1 MVQKGRFIAVDYGAK
16 RCGLAVSDAL
26 GMIASPI
33 EGVDRKGLD
42 AALERLL
49 TEEPCAGV
57 VVGQAVRLDGSM
69 SAIESEIQPWLTQ
82 FAKRWPAIPVFREDE
97 RYSSQQAVQSM
108 VQSGASKSARANKLK
123 VDSVA
128 AALILRAFLEN
139 IGR

>member
-1 MVQKGRFIAVDYGAK
+1 M
-16 RCGLAVSDAL
+16 SDAL

-42 AALERLL
+42 AALDRLL
-49 TEEPCAGV
+49 TEEPCAGL

-69 SAIESEIQPWLTQ
+69 SAIEDEIQPWLAR

-108 VQSGASKSARANKLK
+108 VQSGASKSTRANKLK

-128 AALILRAFLEN
+128 AALILRAFLE
-139 IGR
+139 GRADR